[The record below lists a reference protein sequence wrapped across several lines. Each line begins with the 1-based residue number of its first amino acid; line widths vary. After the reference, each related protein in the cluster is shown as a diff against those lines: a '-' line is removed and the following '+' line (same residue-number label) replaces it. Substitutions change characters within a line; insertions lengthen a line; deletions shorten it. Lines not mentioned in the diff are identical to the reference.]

1 MLAAL
6 RILHAALGPDSG
18 LVLAGGAVRDRLL
31 GRPSGDWDLAS
42 ALSPELATARAKGAG
57 LRVIPTGLQHGT
69 VTVMVEGQG
78 FELTSFR
85 DDGTYADGRRPE
97 SVRLGVSLEEDL
109 SRRDFTINAMALP
122 AEAVDEPDWRSRV
135 VDPFGGQRD
144 LADGLIRA
152 VGDPLRRFQEDG
164 LRPLRACRFAAQLGF
179 RLDAD
184 TQSAIPQR
192 LEIARQ
198 VSVERVLV
206 EVTKLLCGVEPSRG
220 MTLMADTG
228 LLDLWLPD
236 LRPMLGC
243 TQNAHHAY
251 DVWEHSLKTLTGL
264 PAEPAFRWAGLLH
277 DAGKPGTKVA
287 HPDGDCHFHGHE
299 AESLRLVEVILK
311 RLRASHGL
319 LGAVLAL
326 VRHHGVHPE
335 AAWSDGAC
343 RRHLRRLAEDG
354 LALED
359 WAAFRWADFQA
370 KGREDGAW
378 EAQHHV
384 MLARLK
390 SLAAE
395 QPPLRA
401 RDLALDGHALMI
413 LAQRKGGPWLGEL
426 QAHLLEGVLESP
438 GLNTAEGLKPLV
450 ESWLASNR

>member
-1 MLAAL
+1 M
-6 RILHAALGPDSG
+6 
-18 LVLAGGAVRDRLL
+18 RDRLL

-42 ALSPELATARAKGAG
+42 ALHPEVATARAKAAG

-69 VTVMVEGQG
+69 VTVMVGGQG

-97 SVRLGVSLEEDL
+97 SVRLGASLEEDL

-122 AEAVDEPDWRSRV
+122 AAVVDQPDWRARV
-135 VDPFGGQRD
+135 VDPFGGQQD
-144 LADGLIRA
+144 LAEGLIRA

-179 RLDAD
+179 RLDPD
-184 TQSAIPQR
+184 TQAAITQR
-192 LEIARQ
+192 LDVARQ

-206 EVTKLLCGVEPSRG
+206 EVTKLLCGVNPRG
-220 MTLMADTG
+220 GLALMADTG
-228 LLDLWLPD
+228 LLDMWFPE

-243 TQNAHHAY
+243 TQNLHHAY
-251 DVWEHSLKTLTGL
+251 DVWEHSLRTLEGL
-264 PAEPAFRWAGLLH
+264 APEAAFRWAGLLH

-287 HPDGDCHFHGHE
+287 DPDGEWHFHGHE
-299 AESLRLVEVILK
+299 AESLRLTELILK
-311 RLRASHGL
+311 RLRASNAM

-343 RRHLRRLAEDG
+343 RRHLRRLVEDS

-370 KGREDGAW
+370 KGRPDPAW
-378 EAQHHV
+378 EAQHQA
-384 MLARLK
+384 MLARLGA
-390 SLAAE
+390 LAAE

-401 RDLALDGHALMI
+401 RDLALDGHALMA

-426 QAHLLEGVLESP
+426 QAHLLEGVLENP
-438 GLNTAEGLKPLV
+438 HLNTPEAQKRQAEA
-450 ESWLASNR
+450 WLASNR